1 MSEVIWNAVDE
12 YITGKLIPNDADL
25 TTAQTRADQAGLPE
39 IQVAPNQ
46 GQLLAIMA
54 HSTQAQSILE
64 IGTLGGYSTIWLA
77 KTLPPSGKLITL
89 EYDPKHARVAQEN
102 IDRAGLADK
111 VEIRVGRAVDSL
123 PQIASEGLTPFDFIF
138 IDADKDNSDVYF
150 DWALKLSRV
159 GTLIITDNVVRNGEI
174 TNPNT
179 EDGRVRGIQRL
190 FDRMA
195 NEPRILSTAVQTV
208 GSKGYDGLAVALV
221 IA

>member
-89 EYDPKHARVAQEN
+89 EYDPKHAQVAQEN

-123 PQIASEGLTPFDFIF
+123 PQIASEGLPPFDFIF

-150 DWALKLSRV
+150 DWALKLSRI